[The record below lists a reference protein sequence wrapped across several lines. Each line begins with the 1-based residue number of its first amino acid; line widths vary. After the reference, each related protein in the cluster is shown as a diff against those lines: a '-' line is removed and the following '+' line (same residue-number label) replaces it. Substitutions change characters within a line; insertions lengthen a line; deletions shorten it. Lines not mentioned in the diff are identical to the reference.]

1 MLHAQRRHRCPCH
14 GTECVCL
21 LSLSA
26 ASDSATPWTVAHQA
40 PLSMG
45 FPGRNTGVG
54 CHGLRL
60 GISWTQGS
68 NLRPLHCQAVSLPLS
83 LLGSPLGIWNTLFR
97 DQSISWELQ
106 CPEHQLPTHRL
117 DLCRLRESLVCWMQN
132 MMAGE
137 GQTRKKR
144 RTRPEQR
151 TSMPLQSP
159 QEETE
164 ASTGREGPAQGHQTV
179 SGRALSRL
187 PGLR

>member
-1 MLHAQRRHRCPCH
+1 MS
-14 GTECVCL
+14 VV
-21 LSLSA
+21 
-26 ASDSATPWTVAHQA
+26 SDSATPWTVAHQA

-117 DLCRLRESLVCWMQN
+117 DLCRLRESLVCWMRN